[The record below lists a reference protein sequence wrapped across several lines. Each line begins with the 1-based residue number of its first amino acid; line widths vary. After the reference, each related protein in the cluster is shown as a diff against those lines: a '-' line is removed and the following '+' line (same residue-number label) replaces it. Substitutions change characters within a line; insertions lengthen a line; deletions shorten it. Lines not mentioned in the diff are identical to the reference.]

1 MKNSNKSIIGVI
13 GASVVMAV
21 GVMFYDQAPLDV
33 NSNQLQVLVVHCD
46 ASPEGRDV
54 KASQIASFH
63 TRPKSQGGRG
73 WKKPGYNDFI
83 ERDGN
88 VVNLISYNNDAVV
101 QYSEIANGAFG
112 YNRIARHVC
121 YAGGMD
127 SAYKRPKY
135 TLTNSQDSALR
146 VYVQTYISNYPN
158 ARVAGHNQ
166 FANTACP
173 SFCVPTKLRTW
184 GIEEKNIYKKPK
196 LKKQD
201 EKKFD
206 SIVARS
212 LSGL

>member
-21 GVMFYDQAPLDV
+21 GVLLHEPAELDT
-33 NSNQLQVLVVHCD
+33 NSNQLQVLIIHCD

-54 KASQIASFH
+54 KAHQVASYH

-73 WKKPGYNDFI
+73 WSKPGYNDFI
-83 ERDGN
+83 ERSGN
-88 VVNLISYNNDAVV
+88 VVNLISYNNDGVV
-101 QYSEIANGAFG
+101 QYSEIANGAVG

-127 SAYKRPKY
+127 SAYKNPKN
-135 TLTNSQDSALR
+135 TLTIAQDSAFR
-146 VYVQTYISNYPN
+146 VYVETFVSNYPN
-158 ARVAGHNQ
+158 ARVAGHNS
-166 FANTACP
+166 FAKKACP
-173 SFCVPTKLRTW
+173 SFCVPTKLRSW
-184 GIEEKNIYKKPK
+184 GIPEKNIYKKPN

-201 EKKFD
+201 EKRYD

-212 LSGL
+212 LNEL